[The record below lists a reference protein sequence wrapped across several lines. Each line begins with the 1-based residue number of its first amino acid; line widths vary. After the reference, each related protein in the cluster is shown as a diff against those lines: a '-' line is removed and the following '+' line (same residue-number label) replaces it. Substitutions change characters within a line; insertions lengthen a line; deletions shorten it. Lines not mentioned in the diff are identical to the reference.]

1 MDSSSTPEANRCP
14 PAFNL
19 PSPRMTSFESYSAKT
34 TSISYPWPPGVTGLE
49 RIALSAQGDLQ
60 RILCAFFAR
69 PIVIAL
75 VYSHTLR
82 QSTPQSPPE
91 PLTFPNPQAV
101 ASASPTSPITQ
112 TRQVHLQCGGKIA
125 CTATSIVRI
134 TSPEIAH
141 LFLEEKYAIGQMFR
155 RLEKVPAF
163 ELLSVGIGPVERNEK
178 DQGSLSSS
186 SEKTSW
192 SGLESKNQLW
202 RKYKLVIPDFE
213 CEILEVFPSREM
225 FMDGEGWLA
234 GKTEQASSPSGK
246 DYDVNFTIRLSRT
259 NLSFILITLVACI
272 LVGVFEGVLLYSG
285 RTINCH
291 RA

>member
-1 MDSSSTPEANRCP
+1 MVPST
-14 PAFNL
+14 L
-19 PSPRMTSFESYSAKT
+19 VSPRGFAH
-34 TSISYPWPPGVTGLE
+34 PP
-49 RIALSAQGDLQ
+49 SS
-60 RILCAFFAR
+60 AFFAR

-134 TSPEIAH
+134 SSPEVAH

-163 ELLSVGIGPVERNEK
+163 ELLSVGLGPVEKN
-178 DQGSLSSS
+178 QGSGSSLFSS

-202 RKYKLVIPDFE
+202 RKYKLFIPDFE

-225 FMDGEGWLA
+225 FMDGESWLA
-234 GKTEQASSPSGK
+234 GKTEQASSSSSGK

-259 NLSFILITLVACI
+259 RQSFILITLVACI
-272 LVGVFEGVLLYSG
+272 LVAAFEGVLVYSG
-285 RTINCH
+285 RAVNCH